1 MEAGPGRPIRIR
13 HCSSSWVLCK
23 PVFRDPLMADRSQI
37 RLRTALPRPRNFL
50 HNRAEH
56 SNCENNPHEVHRQ
69 SSPVPISTNS
79 RVAGG
84 ASGEVCETAQQ
95 DWMVTVFPLHGLSES
110 LRLVLGAIHLG
121 RIARMMRAGQRLGSH
136 IVCRRRLFKIEGFS
150 VRVRFDPDR
159 FLQPTI
165 LTAIDGRQRQLLF
178 EEPNPLESG
187 MLHGEFGDGGVA
199 LHRVSVPAPTRRACS
214 IRHVTSVFAR
224 LRDCGDLSLVRPRL
238 SWLRLDRVE
247 RRFFHQRL
255 HISEP
260 LLVPSNVNLCA
271 VVNG

>member
-110 LRLVLGAIHLG
+110 LRLVGPPRDETTPRIQLRSANRVASVSGLLILRGLFTSDESRG
-121 RIARMMRAGQRLGSH
+121 R
-136 IVCRRRLFKIEGFS
+136 CE
-150 VRVRFDPDR
+150 PDS
-159 FLQPTI
+159 
-165 LTAIDGRQRQLLF
+165 D
-178 EEPNPLESG
+178 
-187 MLHGEFGDGGVA
+187 
-199 LHRVSVPAPTRRACS
+199 
-214 IRHVTSVFAR
+214 
-224 LRDCGDLSLVRPRL
+224 
-238 SWLRLDRVE
+238 
-247 RRFFHQRL
+247 
-255 HISEP
+255 
-260 LLVPSNVNLCA
+260 
-271 VVNG
+271 